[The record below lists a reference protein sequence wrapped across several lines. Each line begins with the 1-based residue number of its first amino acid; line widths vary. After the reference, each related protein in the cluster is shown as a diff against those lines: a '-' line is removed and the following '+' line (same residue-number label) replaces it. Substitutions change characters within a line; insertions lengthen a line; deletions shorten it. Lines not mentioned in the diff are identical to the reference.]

1 MKYKISLQAWCFAF
15 YLSMCWANALEVT
28 LQSIYCSLQ
37 VRSIADIFPTAALA
51 LLAAIIVVAT
61 HETSIG
67 HGDVGRQL
75 AWGWV
80 GLALSGVIMGFL
92 SLLELGQPYYWL
104 QFVSCAILMICA
116 SVVVIFAKSLPLGQ
130 PEWWW
135 HARGSVI
142 LGVHRYSWELAALT
156 LILILLGIFWSALD
170 SYLPW

>member
-1 MKYKISLQAWCFAF
+1 
-15 YLSMCWANALEVT
+15 MCQPDVR
-28 LQSIYCSLQ
+28 CSSQ

-67 HGDVGRQL
+67 SGDVGRQL

-92 SLLELGQPYYWL
+92 SMLELGQPYYWL

-142 LGVHRYSWELAALT
+142 LGVRRYSWELAALT